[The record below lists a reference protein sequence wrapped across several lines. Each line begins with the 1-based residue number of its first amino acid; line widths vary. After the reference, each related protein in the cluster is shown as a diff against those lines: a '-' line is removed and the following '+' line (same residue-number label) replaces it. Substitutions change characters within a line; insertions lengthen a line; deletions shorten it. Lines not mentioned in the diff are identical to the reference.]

1 MMVRTIACLMML
13 LALVALSPATAQESK
28 EETSVPVVEIA
39 ILLDTSGSMDGLIN
53 QARTHLW
60 SIVNT
65 LATTEKNGQIPTL
78 RVALYEYGKQS
89 QPAENG
95 FIRQC
100 VPLSTDLDTVSQEL
114 FALNTDGGD
123 EFCGHVIQKAVNQ
136 LGWTP
141 GDHYKAI
148 FIAGN
153 EPFTQGK
160 VNYEEACSLAISKGI
175 IVNTI
180 HCGSEAEGRQ
190 GKWDHGASLAD
201 GKFMNI
207 NQDKEEVAIAA
218 PQDKKLAELNAKL
231 NKTYLGYGR
240 RAQEKLENQKKQD
253 EHAAAA
259 APSAAAKRAE
269 TKSRGAYNNKDWD
282 LVDAMDEAE
291 FELGDVEEEQLP
303 EEMKGMSDEEKEAY
317 VAKKKA
323 EREAIQAEIQALAKE
338 RDAFITEERKK
349 LAEDGE
355 DTFEGAVKKSLAEQL
370 ETKGYEMGK

>member
-1 MMVRTIACLMML
+1 MTIMVLFAMRADATPPQVEEEA
-13 LALVALSPATAQESK
+13 PA
-28 EETSVPVVEIA
+28 PVVEIA

-60 SIVNT
+60 SIVNS

-89 QPAENG
+89 EPAENG

-100 VPLSTDLDTVSQEL
+100 VPLSTDLDKVSQEL
-114 FALNTDGGD
+114 FALETDGGD

-190 GKWDHGASLAD
+190 GKWDHGATLAD

-231 NKTYLGYGR
+231 NRTR
-240 RAQEKLENQKKQD
+240 RSRTPTRRQRRQARQ
-253 EHAAAA
+253 
-259 APSAAAKRAE
+259 PSAPKRNPGAR
-269 TKSRGAYNNKDWD
+269 TTTRTGTSLMLWRKRSLTSVRSRKTS
-282 LVDAMDEAE
+282 
-291 FELGDVEEEQLP
+291 F
-303 EEMKGMSDEEKEAY
+303 
-317 VAKKKA
+317 
-323 EREAIQAEIQALAKE
+323 
-338 RDAFITEERKK
+338 RKK
-349 LAEDGE
+349 
-355 DTFEGAVKKSLAEQL
+355 
-370 ETKGYEMGK
+370 